1 MSLIDSK
8 IGDWTNPVV
17 KEADR
22 PQRSADE
29 MKAVFDSNSNQLKT
43 ALNAAIDRLTSTG
56 GAEDIGVSPVTGL
69 EAATVQEAIFAL
81 KDYADSVGVA
91 GGTLVSVNGQVGK
104 DITLDY
110 EDVGAASAPAH
121 YTVTLGTENW
131 TGSAAPYT
139 QTVNVSGI
147 LASDRPIVDAAL
159 TGTDSTDKAIL
170 KAWGLVGRIVTA
182 DGSITATCYDEKPEV
197 DFSFQME
204 VIR

>member
-17 KEADR
+17 NEADR

-121 YTVTLGTENW
+121 YTVTLAAESW

-139 QTVNVSGI
+139 QTVNVTGI

-159 TGTDSTDKAIL
+159 TGTSSTDKAIL
-170 KAWGLVGRIVTA
+170 KAWGLVSRIVTA

-197 DFSFQME
+197 DIPFQME